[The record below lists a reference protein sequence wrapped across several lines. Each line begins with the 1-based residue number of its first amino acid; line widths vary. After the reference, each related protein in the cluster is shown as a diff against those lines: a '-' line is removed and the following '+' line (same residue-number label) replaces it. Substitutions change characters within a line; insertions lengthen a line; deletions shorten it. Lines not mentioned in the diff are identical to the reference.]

1 MSSSAARAVVA
12 AHGDLASGLVS
23 AVEQITGRADALV
36 ALSNRGHSAASLEEL
51 LRDTLVALS
60 NRGLSAA
67 SLEERLRET
76 LAAEV
81 RVIFTD
87 LPAGSWTMAARRVMR
102 GRDDLLLVTG
112 VNLAVLLDFV
122 LRPDTTHE
130 SVEHA
135 VDKGRSAIVLTG
147 APRGN

>member
-1 MSSSAARAVVA
+1 MSSSATRAVVA

-23 AVEQITGRADALV
+23 AVEQITGRAD
-36 ALSNRGHSAASLEEL
+36 
-51 LRDTLVALS
+51 TLVALS

-67 SLEERLRET
+67 ALEELLRET
-76 LAAEV
+76 LGDDV
-81 RVIFTD
+81 RVVFTD

-135 VDKGRSAIVLTG
+135 VEKGRSAIVLTG